1 MKRKLMVTVV
11 LVAAMIGGGTS
22 AVLAE
27 HRPMPDF
34 GAPPRGMERGA
45 ENFEARIAKIL
56 KLTEAQRTQ
65 IKALLDAE
73 REQVK
78 PLLDKMHESREQ
90 LKLLADATVFDEAAV
105 RALAVAQA
113 QIEVELI
120 VSCTRTLNKVNALLT
135 PDQRELLA
143 NLLPEPR

>member
-1 MKRKLMVTVV
+1 MKRSLMVTVV
-11 LVAAMIGGGTS
+11 LVVAMIGGGTS

-27 HRPMPDF
+27 HRPMPGF
-34 GAPPRGMERGA
+34 GAPPPGMERGA
-45 ENFEARIAKIL
+45 ENLEMRIAKIL

-73 REQVK
+73 RERVK
-78 PLLDKMHESREQ
+78 PLFEKMQESGEE
-90 LKLLADATVFDEAAV
+90 LKRLAEATLFDETAV
-105 RALAVAQA
+105 RVIAFAQV
-113 QIEVELI
+113 QIQVELI
-120 VSCTRTLNKVNALLT
+120 VSHTRKLNKVNALLT